1 MKEELTFA
9 KKMEI
14 LTAPIGNPKWRIQS
28 KGPNVG
34 KKTFCIVV
42 PYVDARMVQERFDEA
57 FGAENWEN
65 TYDPESGSASISV
78 RIGGEWVTKSDVGI
92 ESKSDGVKGKAS
104 DAFKRAAVLWG
115 VGRDLYLLGQ
125 KSLKLNEKEIPISQD
140 GSIELRTPTAIS
152 NYMNKLS
159 TSLGLLYQIWNLNKN
174 LQVDDNFKD
183 LITKLKE
190 YVK

>member
-1 MKEELTFA
+1 MEELTFS

-14 LTAPIGNPKWRIQS
+14 LTAPIENPKWRIQS
-28 KGPNVG
+28 KGPKTG

-42 PYVDARMVQERFDEA
+42 PYVDARMVQERFDKA

-78 RIGGEWVTKSDVGI
+78 RIDGEWVTKSDVGI
-92 ESKSDGVKGKAS
+92 ESQSDGVKGKAS

-125 KSLKLNEKEIPISQD
+125 KSLHLNDKEIPISQD

-159 TSLGLLYQIWNLNKN
+159 ESVGLLYQIWNLNKN

-183 LITKLKE
+183 LIGKLKD

>member
-1 MKEELTFA
+1 MEELTFS

-14 LTAPIGNPKWRIQS
+14 LTAPIENPKWRIQS
-28 KGPNVG
+28 KGPKTG

-42 PYVDARMVQERFDEA
+42 PYIDARMVQERFDKA

-78 RIGGEWVTKSDVGI
+78 RIDGEWVTKSDVGI
-92 ESKSDGVKGKAS
+92 ESQSDGVKGKAS

-125 KSLKLNEKEIPISQD
+125 KSLHLNDKEIPISQD

-159 TSLGLLYQIWNLNKN
+159 ESVGLLYQIWNLNKN

-183 LITKLKE
+183 LIGKLKD

>member
-1 MKEELTFA
+1 MEELTFS

-14 LTAPIGNPKWRIQS
+14 LTAPIENPKWRIQS
-28 KGPNVG
+28 KGPKTG

-42 PYVDARMVQERFDEA
+42 PYVDARMVQERFDKA

-78 RIGGEWVTKSDVGI
+78 RIDGEWVTKSDVGI
-92 ESKSDGVKGKAS
+92 ESQSDGVKGKAS

-125 KSLKLNEKEIPISQD
+125 KSLHLNDKEIPISQD

-159 TSLGLLYQIWNLNKN
+159 ESVGLLYQIWNLNKN
-174 LQVDDNFKD
+174 LQIDDNFKD
-183 LITKLKE
+183 LIGKLKD